1 MSADIVTRMHAT
13 ALWTWLRSSSLPY
26 VGSLVITCMVSG
38 YAAYLNQVLDLQDL
52 LEVKGQALG
61 ISVPILCFPITLVLW
76 LIYQGRRSVSRWVE
90 AFLIGLVLAWL
101 FHQWLSMFHGD
112 LYTHTV
118 WLYVPLVIM
127 LILKTPNSAEAWKAL
142 FVLAWI
148 AALILV
154 LTRLMEIGGAVPMF
168 NIPDLQA
175 TEWEK
180 TQYWLPFSGY
190 FGLNGRWPGPFGFN
204 SMTGYVSAFL
214 IVFGLA
220 RWSKSSWA
228 FVIVGALGVVLT
240 GGRAPYL
247 SVFAGLLVLALLAN
261 RGPIARIPMTMR
273 ATVGAV
279 AVLVAGLAMFFS
291 PLSTTGRIG
300 ENGIW
305 NSFLD
310 LWKTSP
316 WLGVGQTGIWD
327 APGRAGEAM
336 DAHSVYIQELA
347 EYGIAGFTVQ
357 YLVLG
362 LGIAIAIVA
371 AVRGFPG
378 PFAVIVVYLVS
389 SMTAV
394 MNDGWASHSMYTVM
408 FILSVIA
415 AGAWLSEK
423 KVEPAPERE
432 VSELETAA

>member
-1 MSADIVTRMHAT
+1 MHET
-13 ALWTWLRSSSLPY
+13 ALWIWIRTSSVPY
-26 VGSLVITCMVSG
+26 VGSLVVTAMAAG
-38 YAAYLNQVLDLQDL
+38 YATYLAHVIDLQHLD
-52 LEVKGQALG
+52 VKGQALG
-61 ISVPILCFPITLVLW
+61 IVIPIIAFPITLVLW
-76 LIYQGRRSVSRWVE
+76 ILYRGRRSTNRWVE
-90 AFLIGLVLAWL
+90 VFLIGLAIAWVL
-101 FHQWLSMFHGD
+101 HQWLSMFHGD

-118 WLYVPLVIM
+118 WLYLPVVIM
-127 LILKTPNSAEAWKAL
+127 LIVKTPNSAEAWRAL
-142 FVLAWI
+142 FILAWI
-148 AALILV
+148 AVFILV
-154 LTRLMEIGGAVPMF
+154 FTRFMEIIGAIPMF
-168 NIPDLQA
+168 NIPDLWA

-204 SMTGYVSAFL
+204 SMTGFVSAFL
-214 IVFGLA
+214 VVFGVA
-220 RWSKSSWA
+220 RWTKSSWV
-228 FVIVGALGVVLT
+228 FVVVGVLGVMLT

-247 SVFAGLLVLALLAN
+247 SLFAGLLVLALLAN
-261 RGPIARIPMTMR
+261 RGPVARIPMAAR
-273 ATVGAV
+273 ATAGAI
-279 AVLVAGLAMFFS
+279 AVLLAGLAMFFS

-310 LWKTSP
+310 LWRTSP
-316 WLGVGQTGIWD
+316 WLGVGQVGIWD

-362 LGIAIAIVA
+362 LGITIAVIA
-371 AVRGFPG
+371 AFRGFPG

-408 FILSVIA
+408 VILSVIA
-415 AGAWLSEK
+415 AGAWLSERK
-423 KVEPAPERE
+423 PQPVAE
-432 VSELETAA
+432 VSELETVA